1 MQFYPKPSEALVY
14 DLVNAANPA
23 LPIALT
29 PTVARLENPKAIANA
44 VGNAL
49 NSTIVVS
56 ANRNQG
62 YRGTKVLNYRR
73 IDLSNFFKNTTV
85 IINKYKPVG
94 AVLKFSDFL
103 DDFNRQYGFAFTDK
117 DFTDVTLPA
126 ATIDPIDNRRTS
138 STTVVAKSESLGFIG
153 SFNFKWKEANQELS
167 LLITN
172 PELNSRVYPASN
184 FVNLMT
190 FGGDNTD
197 TFSDPTIDQD
207 GVKYPMYNFFGSG
220 IILGNISRPDL
231 IAGHNEFVRRINA
244 SYGTT
249 FFIDSNRPLSD
260 VGNIAGC
267 IVELVQLPSISYP
280 TANIV
285 DFKRLFVLKLQ
296 PEHTWGSGNLF
307 FHHNY
312 GT

>member
-29 PTVARLENPKAIANA
+29 PAVARLESPKAIANA

-73 IDLSNFFKNTTV
+73 IDLGNFFKNTTV

-103 DDFNRQYGFAFTDK
+103 DDFNRQYGFVLTDK

-126 ATIDPIDNRRTS
+126 ATIDPVDNRRTS
-138 STTVVAKSESLGFIG
+138 TTTVVTKTDSLGFIG
-153 SFNFKWKEANQELS
+153 SFTFKWKEANQELG
-167 LLITN
+167 LLITK
-172 PELNSRVYPASN
+172 PELNTRVYPASN

-190 FGGDNTD
+190 YGGDNTETMTTPTAVSNGQLYAMFD
-197 TFSDPTIDQD
+197 FFSTGLVLGAANRADL
-207 GVKYPMYNFFGSG
+207 YPGHQEFAHR
-220 IILGNISRPDL
+220 IS
-231 IAGHNEFVRRINA
+231 A
-244 SYGTT
+244 SYGIN
-249 FFIDSNRPLSD
+249 FFVDKDRPMSD
-260 VGNIAGC
+260 VGNLFGT
-267 IVELVQLPSISYP
+267 VMELAQIPNASYP
-280 TANIV
+280 TANSN